1 MVTTQPEEPSDRDLT
16 GSPGPTEPAID
27 MDLEPFAE
35 SPVVEVGRTLQLR
48 QETVRGILAVGFGI
62 IFAGGVGLPIWFID
76 TWPEALDWLQFTLPA
91 VTGLL
96 GSAMGFYFGQ
106 RNSGS

>member
-1 MVTTQPEEPSDRDLT
+1 
-16 GSPGPTEPAID
+16 

-62 IFAGGVGLPIWFID
+62 IFAGVVGY
-76 TWPEALDWLQFTLPA
+76 QFGSLTL
-91 VTGLL
+91 GLKPL
-96 GSAMGFYFGQ
+96 IGSNLRCQ
-106 RNSGS
+106 Q